1 MASIYIGLNRG
12 AYGIQVDE
20 VSVGTSTNSTDVELR
35 MDETKSLTRK
45 DIRLIMEVFRAWLN
59 DGRLDTYFH

>member
-35 MDETKSLTRK
+35 MDETKNLTRK
-45 DIRLIMEVFRAWLN
+45 DLRIILEVFRAWLN
-59 DGRLDTYFH
+59 DGRLDLYFH